1 MFLRSKKRCKD
12 GKTHRYFS
20 VVENRRVRSGRVVQR
35 QVLFLGEINDSQ
47 QAAWRQTLEVFDEAE
62 QRAATLSL
70 FPEDR
75 AIPADALDGVQ
86 VKLAEM
92 ELRRPRAFGNYWL
105 GCELWRQ
112 LGLGAFWEAR
122 LGEGRE
128 EVPWAKVLELL
139 VVSRLVSPGSEF
151 RLHRQ
156 GFDQSA
162 LGDLL
167 GTGFA
172 VAEKDRLYRCL
183 DRILKHK
190 AALFEHLRQR
200 WQELFQAR
208 FDVLLY
214 DLTSTYI
221 EGEGEAIPKAQ
232 HGYSRDHRFDCRQV
246 VIALV
251 VTPEG
256 FPLAYEVME
265 GNTSDRT
272 TLRGFLA
279 KIEAQYGRAR
289 RVWLMD
295 RGIPTE
301 EVLQEMRAPEREVF
315 YLVGTPRGKI
325 QQYEKKW
332 LELPWQKVRASVEVK
347 LFAEEGELYVLAKS
361 AGRRAKE
368 HAIRRRKLVRLLWK
382 LRDLRRKSPAR
393 DQLLLRI
400 GAAKKD
406 AGRAFG
412 FVHIH
417 LPQEGDSRH
426 PPDLHVPTRQRQV
439 AEGRTPR
446 RALSAALEPGG
457 RECRRAVG
465 TLPPTHPDRSRV
477 QDPQKRVGPAPD
489 LSPARK
495 PRGGPHPGG
504 LPRLRPLRHPETK
517 VASPGPR
524 PHPAGGAGKA
534 GDDSDAG
541 CLPAYHRRP
550 LADHATLHPA
560 GTRSSPDAPP
570 AQSVLAFTTAPSPQG
585 PGGAGKDRAADTENV
600 VPTFE
605 NPSLKTN
612 HLPLSY
618 PLNCESSVNLWK
630 SFFRVRRRS
639 PRSSD

>member
-1 MFLRSKKRCKD
+1 MFLRSKKRRKD

-20 VVENRRVRSGRVVQR
+20 VVETRRVRTGRVVQR
-35 QVLFLGEINDSQ
+35 QVLFLGEINDRQ

-75 AIPADALDGVQ
+75 EIPADALDGVQ
-86 VKLAEM
+86 VKVAEM

-112 LGLGAFWEAR
+112 LGLSENWEER
-122 LGEGRE
+122 LGKGRE

-162 LGDLL
+162 MGDLL
-167 GTGFA
+167 GTSFA

-183 DRILKHK
+183 DRIVEHK
-190 AALFEHLRQR
+190 TALFEHLRQR

-214 DLTSTYI
+214 DLTSTYL
-221 EGEGEAIPKAQ
+221 EGEGEEIPKAQ
-232 HGYSRDHRFDCRQV
+232 YGYSRDHRSDCRQV

-251 VTPEG
+251 VTPGG

-279 KIEAQYGRAR
+279 QIEAQYGRAR

-332 LELPWQKVRASVEVK
+332 LELPWQKVRESVEVK

-412 FVHIH
+412 FVRLH
-417 LPQEGDSRH
+417 LPQEGEAVTR
-426 PPDLHVPTRQRQV
+426 PTFTFQLDKDKLQKAELRDGHYLLRSNLVGEDAAVLWELYLQLTQIEAAFKTLKSELGLRPIYHQLENRVEAHILVAFLAYALSVTLKQRLQ
-439 AEGRTPR
+439 ALAPGLTPR
-446 RALSAALEPGG
+446 AVLEKL
-457 RECRRAVG
+457 ATIQMLDV
-465 TLPPTHPDRSRV
+465 
-477 QDPQKRVGPAPD
+477 
-489 LSPARK
+489 
-495 PRGGPHPGG
+495 
-504 LPRLRPLRHPETK
+504 
-517 VASPGPR
+517 
-524 PHPAGGAGKA
+524 
-534 GDDSDAG
+534 
-541 CLPAYHRRP
+541 CLPTTDGRWLIMPRYTQPEPDQA
-550 LADHATLHPA
+550 LMLHQLNLSLP
-560 GTRSSPDAPP
+560 SQPSPRIKAQEDP
-570 AQSVLAFTTAPSPQG
+570 AQTVQ
-585 PGGAGKDRAADTENV
+585 
-600 VPTFE
+600 PT
-605 NPSLKTN
+605 LKM
-612 HLPLSY
+612 
-618 PLNCESSVNLWK
+618 
-630 SFFRVRRRS
+630 
-639 PRSSD
+639 